1 MLGRHITPSL
11 SKELEEDMS
20 TTEAWLLLKKRTQQD
35 GIFAKLNAM
44 HVALHTK
51 FSHNMP
57 TIDTLS
63 KLKNLLTSIYE
74 GGEAPTQEEWSI
86 VLILNV
92 LEGSDYYSLHTHLIA
107 QFQNARTAPS
117 QKEVYDTIAFVG
129 YTNER
134 PMSRHMLLNSRWTLF
149 PRTRTDE

>member
-63 KLKNLLTSIYE
+63 ELKTS
-74 GGEAPTQEEWSI
+74 
-86 VLILNV
+86 
-92 LEGSDYYSLHTHLIA
+92 
-107 QFQNARTAPS
+107 S
-117 QKEVYDTIAFVG
+117 QAYMKA
-129 YTNER
+129 ER
-134 PMSRHMLLNSRWTLF
+134 LPHKRNGPLS
-149 PRTRTDE
+149 